1 MLAPKYTRFSSALTG
16 TSGVVTALENR
27 VYFGASTYSSD
38 RSGACP
44 DVVSTPT
51 RAFGN
56 RAAIDQLLTAN
67 LLSDT
72 PTGESMRRIVD
83 GFTTMPPMAGS
94 PPIVLLAT
102 DGLPDTCADIDENG
116 NTVAQNLSISE
127 TQRGYTMGIKTYIL
141 SVGNQVGAPHLQRLA
156 NAGAG
161 LDPATGTAP
170 FYTANDPAQLSAALQ
185 AIITGALSC
194 DFDLTSPVADP
205 TTGAGAQVTLG
216 GMTLTYPTDWTFVDA
231 DTIRLVGA
239 ACTSFRSGS
248 TTLSATFECGV
259 IVN

>member
-1 MLAPKYTRFSSALTG
+1 
-16 TSGVVTALENR
+16 
-27 VYFGASTYSSD
+27 
-38 RSGACP
+38 
-44 DVVSTPT
+44 
-51 RAFGN
+51 
-56 RAAIDQLLTAN
+56 
-67 LLSDT
+67 
-72 PTGESMRRIVD
+72 MRRIVD

-127 TQRGYTMGIKTYIL
+127 TQRGFTMGIKTYIL

-205 TTGAGAQVTLG
+205 TTGAGAPG
-216 GMTLTYPTDWTFVDA
+216 HARRHDA
-231 DTIRLVGA
+231 HVPDRLDLRRRRHDPPGRRRVYVVPLRLDDA
-239 ACTSFRSGS
+239 VRHVRVRRDREL
-248 TTLSATFECGV
+248 TLSSRVSGGGPIGA
-259 IVN
+259 